1 VAGPWRAEREPK
13 KKPNSGTDEDTWRDP
28 FADIS
33 GIFRRIL
40 QRWGARV
47 RFADLPDLTF
57 AQLRFLAEEEVTTDP
72 ATGAQIR
79 HFATNDE
86 FQEFL
91 AQGG

>member
-1 VAGPWRAEREPK
+1 M
-13 KKPNSGTDEDTWRDP
+13 
-28 FADIS
+28 
-33 GIFRRIL
+33 
-40 QRWGARV
+40 
-47 RFADLPDLTF
+47 TF